1 MNAQLNERCVAKMKH
16 NLKYFFWKV
25 WFSGVGSRMTI
36 FFIFIS
42 TILDYY
48 KTKDSGIPL
57 INAILVLLF
66 ILLKTII
73 WYLRGAKI
81 DEEN

>member
-25 WFSGVGSRMTI
+25 WFSGIGSRMFV
-36 FFIFIS
+36 FFLLLTTFEH
-42 TILDYY
+42 YY
-48 KTKDSGIPL
+48 KGSDSDIFL
-57 INAILVLLF
+57 FSATIILLF
-66 ILLKTII
+66 ILIKTAI

-81 DEEN
+81 DKEN

>member
-1 MNAQLNERCVAKMKH
+1 MKH

-25 WFSGVGSRMTI
+25 WFNNSNNRWGLLVVI
-36 FFIFIS
+36 VL
-42 TILDYY
+42 TILHYY